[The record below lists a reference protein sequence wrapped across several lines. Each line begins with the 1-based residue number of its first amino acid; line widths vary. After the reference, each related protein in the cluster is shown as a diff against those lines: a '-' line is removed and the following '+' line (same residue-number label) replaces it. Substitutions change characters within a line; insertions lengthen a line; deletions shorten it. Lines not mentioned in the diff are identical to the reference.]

1 MLNPLYLPIRDIISM
16 PRSVFEDVCRSQAVG
31 YYLGEHTVLCRILGK
46 YKFYVDSRDGSLAPH
61 LIMDGFWESWITRFM
76 VGIIR
81 PGDICIDLGANFGY
95 YSVLMAGLC
104 GETGR
109 TIAVE
114 ANPNLC
120 RLLERSASINGLPI
134 QTVSKAVSNKNQK
147 VTLTIPNG
155 FLGGGSIREGFQ
167 NADSTRLKVQAVPL
181 DALVQEL
188 GLPRVDV
195 VKMDCEGMEP
205 AILEGMQQTI
215 RANPG
220 IRIIMEFTPFDY
232 QDPVGFANYLC
243 SNFDVSRVE
252 GDSGIRTVTEDE
264 LRQFA
269 AVREHTDL
277 YLTVR
282 KP

>member
-1 MLNPLYLPIRDIISM
+1 MPNPLYLPIRDIVSS
-16 PRSVFEDVCRSQAVG
+16 PRFVLEDLCRSQATG

-61 LIMDGFWESWITRFM
+61 LIMDGFWESWITRF
-76 VGIIR
+76 VGGIVK
-81 PGDICIDLGANFGY
+81 PDDVCIDLGANFGY
-95 YSVLMAGLC
+95 YSVLMAGLS
-104 GETGR
+104 GEMGR

-120 RLLERSASINGLPI
+120 RLVERSASINGLPI
-134 QTVSKAVSNKNQK
+134 ETINKAVSNKNQK
-147 VTLTIPNG
+147 VTLTVPNG
-155 FLGGGSIREGFQ
+155 MWGDGSIREGFQ

-188 GLPRVDV
+188 ALSRVDV

-232 QDPVGFANYLC
+232 QDSAGFVEYLY
-243 SNFDVSRVE
+243 SVFEVSRIE
-252 GDSGIRTVTEDE
+252 GDSGTRLVSAEE
-264 LRQFA
+264 LNRFA
-269 AVREHTDL
+269 AVRQHADL